1 MTRTYRDIKWARL
14 GLIAWGILL
23 WVSSPAA
30 AQRWISGIPW
40 SEPPVV
46 VPGDHHG
53 PPADAIV
60 LFDGQNLDAWE
71 GGDQWELRDGYA
83 IARNRD
89 IRTKQHFAD
98 VQLHVEFASPSEVRG
113 RGQGRGNSGVF
124 LMDRYEVQIL
134 DSWENETYFEGQAAS
149 VYNQA
154 PPLVNASR
162 PPGEWQTLQI
172 LFTAPRFDAEGQ
184 LESPAYL
191 TVLQNGVL
199 VVYNWEVQGVTHFNR
214 PPDYRAHGPA
224 PIRLQHHGDPVK
236 FRNIWVREIQLSP
249 GIEPPEDEQPPAE
262 PEEPREEELEA
273 DEEPAEEQAEEPAG
287 EQAEEETDQEPTET

>member
-1 MTRTYRDIKWARL
+1 MTRMYRGSKWARL
-14 GLIAWGILL
+14 ALIAWGLML
-23 WVSSPAA
+23 WVGSPAA

-53 PPADAIV
+53 PPSDAIV
-60 LFDGQNLDAWE
+60 LFDGQNLDVWE

-89 IRTKQHFAD
+89 IRTQQHFAD

-162 PPGEWQTLQI
+162 PPGEWQTYDI
-172 LFTAPRFDAEGQ
+172 IFMAPRFNDEGRVTH
-184 LESPAYL
+184 PARI
-191 TVLQNGVL
+191 TVIHNGVL
-199 VVYNWEVQGVTHFNR
+199 VQNNAELWGDTRFIGLPRYIEHSMNE
-214 PPDYRAHGPA
+214 
-224 PIRLQHHGDPVK
+224 PIRLQDHGDLVS
-236 FRNIWVREIQLSP
+236 FRNIWIREL
-249 GIEPPEDEQPPAE
+249 
-262 PEEPREEELEA
+262 
-273 DEEPAEEQAEEPAG
+273 
-287 EQAEEETDQEPTET
+287 